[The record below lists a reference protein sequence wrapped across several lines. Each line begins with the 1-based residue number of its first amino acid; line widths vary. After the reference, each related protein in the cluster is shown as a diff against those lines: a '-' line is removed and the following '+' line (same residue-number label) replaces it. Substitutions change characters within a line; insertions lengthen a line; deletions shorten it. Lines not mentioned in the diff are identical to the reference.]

1 VTGPASEHLEESA
14 ASASAPAGG
23 RLRGRLLGATGN
35 LANQFARYLVVGG
48 VAFVIDFGS
57 LYVLTEFA
65 GLHYLTSAAVA
76 FLLGLIT
83 NYWLS
88 RVWVFD
94 RRTTQNAMMEFL
106 GFAIIGVIGLALNE
120 AIIWFAS
127 EKLQIHYMIAKA
139 FSAGLVLIWNFGAR
153 KFFLFR

>member
-1 VTGPASEHLEESA
+1 
-14 ASASAPAGG
+14 
-23 RLRGRLLGATGN
+23 
-35 LANQFARYLVVGG
+35 
-48 VAFVIDFGS
+48 
-57 LYVLTEFA
+57 
-65 GLHYLTSAAVA
+65 
-76 FLLGLIT
+76 
-83 NYWLS
+83 
-88 RVWVFD
+88 
-94 RRTTQNAMMEFL
+94 MEFL